1 MITLSWLLIVTV
13 LAAALSL
20 FDGISRLRGKRSS
33 SILAIARLRGKRSNS
48 ILAIAELVFAVL
60 MLLSIFIAFPA
71 PFTTFLF
78 ALILEVVLVLILVLR
93 GAGRRGVS
101 TVTIVALILDTV
113 VVLISA
119 GWLHIPGLG

>member
-1 MITLSWLLIVTV
+1 MVTVSWLLVVTV
-13 LAAALSL
+13 LAAGLAII
-20 FDGISRLRGKRSS
+20 DGIGGVRGRRSS
-33 SILAIARLRGKRSNS
+33 S

-60 MLLSIFIAFPA
+60 MLLSIFIAFPG

-78 ALILEVVLVLILVLR
+78 ALVLEIVLVLVLVLR
-93 GAGRRGVS
+93 GAGRKRVS
-101 TVTIVALILDTV
+101 AITILALLLNTV

>member
-1 MITLSWLLIVTV
+1 MTLTWLLIITV
-13 LAAALSL
+13 LAAASALV
-20 FDGISRLRGKRSS
+20 DGISRLR
-33 SILAIARLRGKRSNS
+33 AKRSNS

-93 GAGRRGVS
+93 GTRRKGVGAI
-101 TVTIVALILDTV
+101 TIVALILNTV

-119 GWLHIPGLG
+119 DWLHIPGLG